1 MESLNMKNLVL
12 FECSMLLECSMHSKA
27 RSIARA
33 SAEVGVD
40 LMSYS

>member
-1 MESLNMKNLVL
+1 MESLNIENLV
-12 FECSMLLECSMHSKA
+12 LLECSMHSKA